1 MTMQDMSG
9 EPRSDKEL
17 QEAIDAI
24 TTVAVKHAL
33 LLPPMLAVNLM
44 NIRQCLQELQ
54 VRRLF
59 DEMGRS
65 YKEDSQK

>member
-1 MTMQDMSG
+1 MVMTDMSNQ
-9 EPRSDKEL
+9 PRSDEDL

-24 TTVAVKHAL
+24 EIVAVKHAL

-59 DEMGRS
+59 DELGLT
-65 YKEDSQK
+65 YKGEDS